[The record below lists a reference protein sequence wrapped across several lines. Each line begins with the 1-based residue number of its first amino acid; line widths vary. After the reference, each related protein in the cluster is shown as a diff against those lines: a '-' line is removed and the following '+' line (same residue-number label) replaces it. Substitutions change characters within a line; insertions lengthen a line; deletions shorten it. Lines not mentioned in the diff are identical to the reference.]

1 MTKIR
6 LGTCSPAAAD
16 SPQASLAV
24 LEKFASQA
32 AAQGIDLLLLP
43 EAFLGGGYP
52 RGMDF
57 GSILGADKSAGR
69 DAFLHYFQRAV
80 DFGDVVG
87 DAGAGGGDAWI
98 NKDIQ
103 GSSAGDGSRE
113 TLEQIARDTGVFLVV
128 GAIEKAGGSLYC
140 AVVYVCP
147 KQGVLGKRRKV
158 QPVCSTLIHPNFG
171 INNLY
176 AKCILTYKPP
186 KTGLERLIWST
197 AGPASLRAVSTEIK
211 GVRINLAAAICWENY
226 MPLVRQSLYTQN
238 VNLYLAPTADG
249 SDAWLSLVRTIGIE
263 GRCFV
268 VTSNMSTT
276 ASGSAALES
285 AAAATDQ
292 TPTYTTPQWQSSQQN
307 DGPSSAATAAGGTA
321 SRANGAGI
329 TTKIVDCAPACAGG
343 KPRRRKKSF
352 VLDEYGNEIVLS
364 CETVV
369 EEDVDTANGIMNG
382 TTNATT
388 NGTSGV
394 SSDAPV
400 PLPPFPRLPVDQAW
414 ERHKHERRRSSVFDE
429 DDNEIVLCRP
439 QDATGT
445 TSDQPFEDSASEKST
460 GTGPGLLDKAPAGS
474 NMSQKM
480 QAPASAAQDSGAR
493 GGSAIVSP
501 FGDVLAGPQW
511 DDANGIIVA
520 DVDFEDCIRGRLDLD
535 VAGHYSRYVFQWKP
549 IIDPRLTT
557 LFHLQ
562 E

>member
-1 MTKIR
+1 MAKIR
-6 LGTCSPAAAD
+6 LGTSSPAAAD
-16 SPQASLAV
+16 SPQASLAL
-24 LEKFASQA
+24 LEKLARQA
-32 AAQGIDLLLLP
+32 ATQNVDLLLLP

-52 RGMDF
+52 RGVSF
-57 GSILGADKSAGR
+57 GSVLGADNTAGR

-87 DAGAGGGDAWI
+87 DAGAGGGDAWV
-98 NKDIQ
+98 NKSKTYTD
-103 GSSAGDGSRE
+103 SESPSAGDGTRE
-113 TLEQIARDTGVFLVV
+113 TLERIARETGVFLVA
-128 GAIEKAGGSLYC
+128 GAIEKSGGSLYC

-147 KQGVLGKRRKV
+147 KHGVLGKRRKV
-158 QPVCSTLIHPNFG
+158 QP
-171 INNLY
+171 
-176 AKCILTYKPP
+176 PP

-211 GVRINLAAAICWENY
+211 GVRVNLAAAICWENY
-226 MPLVRQSLYTQN
+226 MPLVRQSLYAQN

-276 ASGSAALES
+276 APGPAGLSSSAS
-285 AAAATDQ
+285 ASEQPPA
-292 TPTYTTPQWQSSQQN
+292 YSTPQWQSSRQN
-307 DGPSSAATAAGGTA
+307 DGSPSTAVA
-321 SRANGAGI
+321 SGMTSGEGGAGI

-369 EEDVDTANGIMNG
+369 EEETEPANGATNRTANG
-382 TTNATT
+382 TT
-388 NGTSGV
+388 NGTSAAA
-394 SSDAPV
+394 SDAPV

-439 QDATGT
+439 RDPDRAAT
-445 TSDQPFEDSASEKST
+445 DHPFEDSASEKST
-460 GTGPGLLDKAPAGS
+460 EVGPGPLDDAPAEPS
-474 NMSQKM
+474 KDQKM
-480 QAPASAAQDSGAR
+480 QAPANAAQYSGTR

-511 DDANGIIVA
+511 DDVNDIIVA

-535 VAGHYSRYVFQWKP
+535 VAGHYSRNDSFKLSVAGL
-549 IIDPRLTT
+549 DLTP
-557 LFHLQ
+557 LPY
-562 E
+562 